1 MGEIADMIIEG
12 ILCESCGEYIGEPVG
27 YPRECSYCR
36 RFRKMPDKEEL
47 EGIKIRNRELKEAK
61 KYVKDNIHKLTEYQL
76 EKYKKSGRYPLK
88 PYNYKDSLKLFNEIL
103 QGIAYKDKS
112 KLKEK

>member
-1 MGEIADMIIEG
+1 MKIADMVIDG

-47 EGIKIRNRELKEAK
+47 KEIKIRNRELKEAK

-112 KLKEK
+112 KFKEK